1 MYLLCFYFIS
11 KADPTKPA
19 SCTGE
24 VLTRI
29 SELGVGGGVWE
40 EKEGIQ
46 DE

>member
-1 MYLLCFYFIS
+1 MLCSYFIS

-24 VLTRI
+24 VLTCI
-29 SELGVGGGVWE
+29 SELGVGDGVWE

-46 DE
+46 EE